1 MPVRE
6 AADWSTKDN
15 LSPAL
20 ARLLAKLSLPA
31 RQVVN
36 MTSDERALALGVLL
50 AAMVPM
56 DRRVLEIEIDRLNTL
71 ARQHYRITGHTLLQI
86 ESMARDNS
94 FVAAEVEVFAL
105 HLTERLH
112 IEDRCNLVGL
122 LWEIALCDQHLH
134 ELEESAI
141 MAIADRLGVP
151 RKRVSEQQARA
162 ATRV

>member
-1 MPVRE
+1 MPDLGTNE
-6 AADWSTKDN
+6 WNAHNN
-15 LSPAL
+15 LSPGL
-20 ARLLAKLSLPA
+20 ARLLTKLSLPA
-31 RQVVN
+31 RQVIN
-36 MTSDERALALGVLL
+36 LTSDERALALGVLL

-56 DRRVLEIEIDRLNTL
+56 DRRVLEVEVDRLNQL
-71 ARQHYRITGHTLLQI
+71 AHQHYRISGHSLLQI

-94 FVAAEVEVFAL
+94 FVSAEVEVFAL